1 MSEEKEEVVLK
12 SSSALFEEFLQ
23 STIWADINSELNV
36 WLEGVRD
43 GLEDPQASE
52 RDLFRNQGRAE
63 AIRYVLSLPQ
73 VIRETIKIA
82 EEMTQKKREE
92 NENG

>member
-1 MSEEKEEVVLK
+1 MF
-12 SSSALFEEFLQ
+12 AEFLET
-23 STIWADINSELNV
+23 TIWADIQSELNI

-63 AIRYVLSLPQ
+63 AIRYVLALPQ